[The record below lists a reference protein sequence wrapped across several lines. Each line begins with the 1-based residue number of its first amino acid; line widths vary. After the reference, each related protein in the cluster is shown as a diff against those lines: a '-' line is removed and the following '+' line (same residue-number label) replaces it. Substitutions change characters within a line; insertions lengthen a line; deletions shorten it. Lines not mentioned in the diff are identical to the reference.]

1 MLNLILKFSSACRAS
16 GLRVSTSEVIDCVR
30 QLELIELFDEAQFR
44 AALRTNFAKSRRE
57 QGHFERL
64 YDLFFHEMRPEADFS
79 PEALEKNAVTAIQEI
94 LDALA
99 ADSAHDPIG
108 KAISEFLAGDPI
120 PYLKE
125 LQRLEN
131 QEEKPSKTLKSNLA
145 QLSGRLEIMLRINR
159 TRGLLAGFE
168 GESGD
173 DRRRQRQR
181 AGAAHLK
188 NRLDIASAM
197 LTQDSRPDNAGLKH
211 VKTHDERFSGLGER
225 AFASLSEKEIVDMRE
240 IIKQLVRKMK
250 DMMSRRYAARSKGIL
265 DIKKTLR
272 HAGRFQGIP
281 MEIKYRDRPLRKTKI
296 VALCDVSGSVWS
308 AARFMLNMIY
318 SMQDC
323 FSDVKSFAFVCG
335 PTNITDI
342 FEKNEVNKAI
352 EKVLTD
358 TEINFN
364 ALTDYGEMFYQ
375 FHRDHINLLT
385 RKTTLIIV
393 GDGRSNYHNPRE
405 KLLEELRAKCRRV
418 IWLNPEP
425 ETFWG
430 TGDSEMNTY
439 KAYCHE
445 VRPCRNL
452 NQLIDFI
459 EDLVL

>member
-1 MLNLILKFSSACRAS
+1 MLDLILKFSSACRAS
-16 GLRVSTSEVIDCVR
+16 GLRVSTSEVIDTVR
-30 QLELIELFDEAQFR
+30 QLELIDLFDEPQFR
-44 AALRTNFAKSRRE
+44 AALKTNFAKSRRE
-57 QGHFERL
+57 QSHFERL
-64 YDLFFHEMRPEADFS
+64 YDLFFHEMRPETDFS
-79 PEALEKNAVTAIQEI
+79 PETLEKNAINAIQDI
-94 LDALA
+94 LNALA
-99 ADSAHDPIG
+99 ADSTNDLIG
-108 KAISEFLAGDPI
+108 KAISDFLAGDPI
-120 PYLKE
+120 HYLKE

-131 QEEKPSKTLKSNLA
+131 QEEKPSKALKSNLA
-145 QLSGRLEIMLRINR
+145 QLSGRLEIMLRINQIR
-159 TRGLLAGFE
+159 SRLARFE
-168 GESGD
+168 GDNDGD
-173 DRRRQRQR
+173 TDRRRQQG
-181 AGAAHLK
+181 AAAHLR

-197 LTQDSRPDNAGLKH
+197 LTQETRPHNAGLKH
-211 VKTHDERFSGLGER
+211 VKTHDTHFADLGER
-225 AFASLSEKEIVDMRE
+225 AFASLTEKEIEDMRE
-240 IIKQLVRKMK
+240 IIRQLVRKMK
-250 DMMSRRYAARSKGIL
+250 DMMSRRYAARKKGVL

-272 HAGRFQGIP
+272 HAGRFRGIP

-342 FEKNEVNKAI
+342 FEKNEVNRAI

-405 KLLEELRAKCRRV
+405 KLLEELRTKCRRV

-425 ETFWG
+425 EAFWG

>member
-1 MLNLILKFSSACRAS
+1 M
-16 GLRVSTSEVIDCVR
+16 
-30 QLELIELFDEAQFR
+30 
-44 AALRTNFAKSRRE
+44 
-57 QGHFERL
+57 
-64 YDLFFHEMRPEADFS
+64 DL
-79 PEALEKNAVTAIQEI
+79 
-94 LDALA
+94 
-99 ADSAHDPIG
+99 
-108 KAISEFLAGDPI
+108 
-120 PYLKE
+120 
-125 LQRLEN
+125 
-131 QEEKPSKTLKSNLA
+131 
-145 QLSGRLEIMLRINR
+145 
-159 TRGLLAGFE
+159 
-168 GESGD
+168 
-173 DRRRQRQR
+173 
-181 AGAAHLK
+181 
-188 NRLDIASAM
+188 
-197 LTQDSRPDNAGLKH
+197 
-211 VKTHDERFSGLGER
+211 
-225 AFASLSEKEIVDMRE
+225 RE

-250 DMMSRRYAARSKGIL
+250 DMMSRRYAARKKGVL

-272 HAGRFQGIP
+272 HAGRFQGVP
-281 MEIKYRDRPLRKTKI
+281 MEIKYRNRPLRKTKI